1 MPGGRP
7 TKYKAEHCE
16 QVIDHFREGWS
27 IAEICLELDIC
38 EKTFLNWVNTKDEF
52 LQAKKKGVFFSEG
65 WWMKQGRKNL
75 ENKEFNSTL
84 WYMNM
89 KNRFGWK
96 DRNDLTTN
104 DKEIQP
110 VVVNLGTGIKPDET
124 TS

>member
-1 MPGGRP
+1 
-7 TKYKAEHCE
+7 
-16 QVIDHFREGWS
+16 
-27 IAEICLELDIC
+27 
-38 EKTFLNWVNTKDEF
+38 
-52 LQAKKKGVFFSEG
+52 
-65 WWMKQGRKNL
+65 MKQGRKNL